1 MRRAC
6 PCAAGSARAA
16 RHRRLGWGQS
26 KGRRRIRRAR
36 LQPGAV
42 LVDVEEGGEHLRVG
56 VGRGLRARH
65 ARLEPAAERAVAHHP
80 PDLRGELRLVRAEQP
95 VLLVPH
101 VQVGAAHLQR
111 RRGEER
117 S

>member
-1 MRRAC
+1 M
-6 PCAAGSARAA
+6 
-16 RHRRLGWGQS
+16 
-26 KGRRRIRRAR
+26 
-36 LQPGAV
+36 
-42 LVDVEEGGEHLRVG
+42 DVEEGGEHLRVG